1 MIIHNARILYGADF
15 ELIRGYIKVEDGLI
29 SEVGEGSIRGDL
41 DAENCII
48 IPGLINAHAHIL
60 DSVAKESGIGM
71 ALDELVRPPNG
82 YKQKILRS
90 TPKEKLIAAARDA
103 VREMV
108 SNGITSFCE
117 FSNDPALS
125 KCAIYSKW
133 QSCSP
138 FGTSTQANKEA
149 KIYYEPIMVQAD
161 DDVAANKLN
170 PSIIDDVHA
179 MECDGIGL
187 SGVGEFS
194 DATLEKIAD
203 LGLPLALHAAEHI
216 PSQQRSLALTG
227 KTEVER
233 AVKLDPGFLVH
244 VTNPFEDDIGHI
256 VKKSIPVVC
265 CPRCNALLG
274 VGVPPIM
281 DFLEKGVLVALGTDN
296 VMLNSPDLFREMEFL
311 SRIIGYV
318 HRDPGTIS
326 AKDILRMVTLNP
338 AKILGLD
345 SGQILKGKRADL
357 LFLRPH
363 RNMSP
368 LGDVVSA
375 IVHRADA
382 RNVWRVMSGGSI
394 IYDNSV
400 G

>member
-1 MIIHNARILYGADF
+1 MIIYNARILYGADF

-29 SEVGEGSIRGDL
+29 SEVGEGDIRGDM

-48 IPGLINAHAHIL
+48 MPGLINAHVHLL
-60 DSVAKESGIGM
+60 DSIAKESGAGM
-71 ALDELVRPPNG
+71 TLDELVRPPNG

-90 TPKEKLIAAARDA
+90 TPKAKLVAAARGA
-103 VREMV
+103 VREMI
-108 SNGITSFCE
+108 SNGITYFCE
-117 FSNDPALS
+117 FSNDPVLS
-125 KCAIYSKW
+125 K
-133 QSCSP
+133 
-138 FGTSTQANKEA
+138 QANKEA
-149 KIYYEPIMVQAD
+149 KIYYEPTMVQVD
-161 DDVAANKLN
+161 DDVATNKPG
-170 PSIIDDVHA
+170 PSIVDDVHGRA

-203 LGLPLALHAAEHI
+203 LGLPLALHAAEHM

-233 AVKLDPGFLVH
+233 AVKLNPDFLVH
-244 VTNPFEDDIGHI
+244 VTNPLEDDVRHI
-256 VKKSIPVVC
+256 VKKNIPIVC

-311 SRIIGYV
+311 SRIISHV
-318 HRDPGTIS
+318 HKDSGTIS

-345 SGQILKGKRADL
+345 SGLILEGKRADL

-368 LGDVVSA
+368 LGDAVSA

-382 RNVWRVMSGGSI
+382 RNVWRVMCRGRT
-394 IYDNSV
+394 IYDSSV

>member
-48 IPGLINAHAHIL
+48 IPGLINAHVHIL

-71 ALDELVRPPNG
+71 ALEELVRPPYG

-90 TPKEKLIAAARDA
+90 TPKEKLVAAACDA
-103 VREMV
+103 VREMM

-125 KCAIYSKW
+125 K
-133 QSCSP
+133 
-138 FGTSTQANKEA
+138 QANKEA
-149 KIYYEPIMVQAD
+149 KIYYEPTMVQMD
-161 DDVAANKLN
+161 DDVATNKLN
-170 PSIIDDVHA
+170 PSIVDDVHEHA
-179 MECDGIGL
+179 RECDGIGL

-244 VTNPFEDDIGHI
+244 VTNPFEDDIGYI
-256 VKKSIPVVC
+256 VKKSIPIIC

-311 SRIIGYV
+311 SRIISHV

-338 AKILGLD
+338 ARILGMD
-345 SGQILKGKRADL
+345 SGVILEGKQADL

-382 RNVWRVMSGGSI
+382 RNVWRVMCGGRT
-394 IYDNSV
+394 IYDSSV